1 MPDLMSI
8 MKTIQEIIMKH
19 LYNESFRSEMEKNLK
34 SNLFLKL
41 TPQLIKVVT
50 QMAAMLKVSVGTNK
64 RTITLLQCIIGC
76 QLMSG

>member
-19 LYNESFRSEMEKNLK
+19 LYNESFRLEKGKNLK
-34 SNLFLKL
+34 SNLYLKL
-41 TPQLIKVVT
+41 TPQLIKLVT

-64 RTITLLQCIIGC
+64 RTITLLQCIIRC
-76 QLMSG
+76 QGK